1 MDDTTTSNDSGV
13 ELTPQHS
20 PSQVLEL
27 PPLHASSQIFLTSQQ
42 EHDDATTIL
51 PETPAPMRKRK
62 KVSASSKK
70 QLSCKEPGCSFK
82 GNRPALNQHVN
93 DEHNQVAK
101 FPCKYCQ
108 KKYNKKSA
116 LTYHE
121 NKQHLDKVFE
131 QGIVKF
137 CPKCNE
143 PFRTTSRGFE
153 KRLQNHIDKCKE
165 TKPRRKYKQVN
176 MERNQEKDVPQEQC
190 LPNVDLS
197 DSEETVESPIVGKV
211 VNRLDRDLLHQ
222 AVPSLVFARR
232 QAASSE
238 SGQEEEDETDEELE
252 STPKKSFLNQSLLSQ
267 YGLPPEQLA
276 SLEALIQK
284 EVEKRKQ

>member
-190 LPNVDLS
+190 LPVILLS
-197 DSEETVESPIVGKV
+197 HHRRDSEPFQI
-211 VNRLDRDLLHQ
+211 Q
-222 AVPSLVFARR
+222 
-232 QAASSE
+232 
-238 SGQEEEDETDEELE
+238 
-252 STPKKSFLNQSLLSQ
+252 
-267 YGLPPEQLA
+267 
-276 SLEALIQK
+276 IQK
-284 EVEKRKQ
+284 EDNKTTRQQDNKTTGQRNKRSNSKSNDYKQLQGQRQ